1 MQPVRIFSPTFDNLG
16 EILRYISLQ
25 FIRSWS
31 DIGAF
36 ELHVSRYTKYADKLQ
51 KMNLIVL
58 GDQLNKCGII
68 LHREIELD
76 ENGKATE
83 NWIIKGFMLKSIA
96 SFRLTVPSSTTG
108 YDNKSGSAET
118 VMKHYID
125 TQMVNPTNPDRKI
138 PNLIIAPDQGRGT
151 HVDWQSR
158 YASLSDELTM
168 ISNNTGLGW
177 DITLDPVNKQW
188 VFDCYAGLDRSYSQS
203 ANKRAI
209 FDPDFHSVKSQHFV
223 DSDLSLK
230 NFAYVG
236 GQGEDVNRQIVTVG
250 SATGLSRHETFVDAR
265 DVDGTGSVT
274 LVQRGQQAL
283 DEAGTELYLEGDIL
297 LKSPFVYGTDY
308 DVGDIVTIQNKGWGY
323 TVDER
328 ITAMQETYESTGLTL
343 SATFGQKVP
352 TLITRIKKELSQFY
366 PELRR

>member
-1 MQPVRIFSPTFDNLG
+1 MQPIRLFSLNFESLG
-16 EILRYISLQ
+16 EISNYISLQ
-25 FIRSWS
+25 FVRSWS

-36 ELHVSRYTKYADKLQ
+36 ELHVNCYTRYADQLQ
-51 KMNLIVL
+51 KKNLIVL
-58 GDQLNKCGII
+58 GDQMNKCGMI

-83 NWIIKGFMLKSIA
+83 NWVIKGFLLKSICA
-96 SFRLTVPSSTTG
+96 QRITVPPVSTG

-125 TQMVNPTNPDRKI
+125 TQMVNPIDTARKI
-138 PNLIIAPDQGRGT
+138 PNLVIATDQARGS

-158 YASLSDELTM
+158 YAMLSDELTT
-168 ISNNTGLGW
+168 ISTNTGIGW
-177 DITLDPVNKQW
+177 DITLDLANQQFI
-188 VFDCYAGLDRSYSQS
+188 FDCAVGRDLSASQS
-203 ANKRAI
+203 VNPPVI
-209 FDPDFHSVKSQHFV
+209 FSPDFNSVKSQHFI
-223 DSDLSLK
+223 DSDLNLK

-236 GQGEDVNRQIVTVG
+236 GQGEDIDRVIQTVG
-250 SATGLSRHETFVDAR
+250 IATGIDRRETFVDAR
-265 DVDGTGSVT
+265 DIDGTGSVT
-274 LVQRGQQAL
+274 LAQRGQQAL
-283 DEAGTELYLEGDIL
+283 DEAANELYLEADIL
-297 LKSPFVYGTDY
+297 LKSPFKYEQDY